1 MKKILV
7 TGAAGT
13 IGRAVIKYLLSEG
26 KYEIT
31 ALDLKSRANSKK
43 LRKYKKRI
51 NVIFGDVTDSLVIED
66 ILKEMDYVIHLA
78 GVTPPLADLNDRLT
92 YEIDFKGTENIVRVL
107 NFYNPNC
114 HLLYASSASVYGK
127 QDKNEVSVSTKPNL
141 GKNDIYGKY
150 KLESEEI
157 IKKKLTNY
165 SIYRLPIVLCN
176 PINDNYLYTY
186 ENNVKLEVTTDYD
199 AAYMFVK
206 AIDKIDKVNKKTFNV
221 GGGKYSITTGRE
233 LNNELLKYFGYNG
246 KYIKTKLFINKTYYG
261 YVFKDSDKLDELL
274 NYRNDS
280 IASYFLRIKR
290 KGKKYRIRKLIGK
303 LFIKE
308 NKSVDKE

>member
-13 IGRAVIKYLLSEG
+13 IGRAVLKYLLSEG

-31 ALDLKSRANSKK
+31 ALDLKSRTNNRK

-51 NVIFGDVTDSLVIED
+51 KVIFGDVTDSLVLED
-66 ILKEMDYVIHLA
+66 VLKDMDYVIHLA
-78 GVTPPLADLNDRLT
+78 GVTPPLADLNDKLT
-92 YEIDFKGTENIVRVL
+92 YEVDFKGTENIVRIL
-107 NFYNPNC
+107 DFYNPKC

-176 PINDNYLYTY
+176 PIDNNYLYTY
-186 ENNVKLEVTTDYD
+186 ENNTKFEVTTDFD

-206 AIDKIDKVNKKTFNV
+206 AIEKIDKVNKKTFNV
-221 GGGKYSITTGRE
+221 GGGEYSITTGRD
-233 LNNELLKYFGYNG
+233 LNNELLKIFGYNG
-246 KYIKTKLFINKTYYG
+246 KYIKTKLFIDKTYYG
-261 YVFKDSDKLDELL
+261 YIFKDSDKLDEIL

-290 KGKKYRIRKLIGK
+290 KGKKYRVRRLLGK
-303 LFIKE
+303 LFIKKDKTVD
-308 NKSVDKE
+308 NK

>member
-13 IGRAVIKYLLSEG
+13 IGRAVLKYLLSEG

-31 ALDLKSRANSKK
+31 ALDLKSRTNNRK

-51 NVIFGDVTDSLVIED
+51 KVIFGDVTDSLVLED
-66 ILKEMDYVIHLA
+66 VLKEMDYVIHLA
-78 GVTPPLADLNDRLT
+78 GVTPPLADLNDKLT
-92 YEIDFKGTENIVRVL
+92 YEVDFKGTENIVRIL
-107 NFYNPNC
+107 DFYNPKC

-176 PINDNYLYTY
+176 PIDNNYLYIY
-186 ENNVKLEVTTDYD
+186 ENNTKFEVTTDFD

-206 AIDKIDKVNKKTFNV
+206 AIEKIDKVNKKTFNV
-221 GGGKYSITTGRE
+221 GGGEYSITTGRD
-233 LNNELLKYFGYNG
+233 LNNELLKIFGYNG
-246 KYIKTKLFINKTYYG
+246 KYIKTKLFIDKTYYG
-261 YVFKDSDKLDELL
+261 YIFKDSDKLDEIL

-290 KGKKYRIRKLIGK
+290 KGKKYRVRRLLGK
-303 LFIKE
+303 LFIKKDKTVD
-308 NKSVDKE
+308 NK

>member
-31 ALDLKSRANSKK
+31 ALDLKSRTNSKK

-261 YVFKDSDKLDELL
+261 YVFNDSDKLDELL

-303 LFIKE
+303 LFIKR